1 MLKALRNKKTAKK
14 VWILLAVIIVP
25 AFALWGIGGA
35 IRSKNDPS
43 SSLELQDAIDAIKIQ
58 AILQFGENYE
68 QIKKYLNFQEQARER
83 LILLSEAKKRR
94 IGVDNKEVI
103 ELIESYPFF
112 QRNGRFDN
120 KIYSDMLKYSLRTQ
134 PRIFEEQARQ
144 NLILSKLYKQ
154 VTDNVTVSEK
164 ETGEEYRKANE
175 EISIFYIASAPAE
188 FLKILNPA
196 QAELKA
202 YFSKNSIK
210 FKQPLSFNIEY
221 ITLNSQEKIME
232 AIAKLKNSDFNKFA
246 KDMGL
251 TLKETGLFSQ
261 ADAIPGIGWSPEVSN
276 LISGLKIGQVSPP
289 IQTGSNVYLLKLKDK
304 KEAFIPDFESIKDK
318 VQDSFL
324 KEMSGELALAKI
336 EEALKKLKQVNDFKR
351 VAKETGLK
359 SDSTALFKSG
369 SYIEGIGAS
378 DSFWN
383 AAGNLKENEFSG
395 IIDMPSG
402 FFIIK
407 LKSRLPFDTKKFEA
421 EKSDFKQ
428 KLLLEKRQESFSK
441 FTEELKKGT
450 R

>member
-1 MLKALRNKKTAKK
+1 MLKQLRNKKTAKK

-25 AFALWGIGGA
+25 AFTLWGIGGA
-35 IRSKNDPS
+35 LRSKNDPA
-43 SSLELQDAIDAIKIQ
+43 SSLELQDAIDAIRIQ

-83 LILLSEAKKRR
+83 LILLGEAKKRR

-120 KIYSDMLKYSLRTQ
+120 KIYNDMLKYSLRTQ
-134 PRIFEEQARQ
+134 PRIFEEQTRQ
-144 NLILSKLYKQ
+144 NLMLSKLYKQ
-154 VTDNVTVSEK
+154 VTDNVLVSEE

-175 EISIFYIASAPAE
+175 EISIFYIVSSPAE
-188 FLKILNPA
+188 FLKTLSPA

-221 ITLNSQEKIME
+221 VTLNSQEKITE
-232 AIAKLKNSDFNKFA
+232 AIAKLNNSDFNKFA

-261 ADAIPGIGWSPEVSN
+261 ADPIPGIGWSPEVSN
-276 LISGLKIGQVSPP
+276 LISGLKIGQFSPP
-289 IQTGSNVYLLKLKDK
+289 IQTDSNVYLLKLKDK

-318 VQDSFL
+318 VRDSFL
-324 KEMSGELALAKI
+324 KEKSGELALAKI
-336 EEALKKLKQVNDFKR
+336 EEALKKLKQTNDFKR
-351 VAKETGLK
+351 AAKETGLK

-383 AAGNLKENEFSG
+383 AARNLKENEFSG
-395 IIDMPSG
+395 IINMPSG

-407 LKSRLPFDTKKFEA
+407 LKTRMPFDAKKFET
-421 EKSDFKQ
+421 ERVDFKH
-428 KLLLEKRQESFSK
+428 KLLQQKKQEYFSK
-441 FTEELKKGT
+441 FVEGLKI
-450 R
+450 RAR